1 MELDDVAV
9 AQFLRADPQFFE
21 RNLNLLEEIALPD
34 PHGGAA
40 VSMTERQQAALREKM
55 RLLEGKLLDLL
66 AFGETNDAIG
76 ERMHRLTCAILETTS
91 FASLITTVVNNLR
104 DDFQVPHVAVR
115 LWASAKNGDDA
126 HLVQFATMPA
136 DFKDWANALNTP
148 YCGHHPE
155 MSVADWFGSAP
166 AENGAPLQSFA
177 LIPLRDGH
185 TLGLLAL
192 ASPDPQRFY
201 PDMGTLFLQRIS
213 DMLSAALSRYVV

>member
-1 MELDDVAV
+1 MELDDLAV
-9 AQFLRADPQFFE
+9 AQFLRDDPQFFE

-55 RLLEGKLLDLL
+55 RTLEGKLLDLL
-66 AFGETNDAIG
+66 AYGETNDVIG
-76 ERMHRLTCAILETTS
+76 ERMHRLTCAILETTN

-104 DDFQVPHVAVR
+104 DDFQVPHVAIR
-115 LWASAKNGDDA
+115 LWANAKSGDDA
-126 HLVQFATMPA
+126 NLVQFAKVTT
-136 DFKDWANALNTP
+136 DFQEWANDLTSP
-148 YCGHHPE
+148 YCGHQPG
-155 MSVADWFGSAP
+155 MDVSAWFGAAP

-192 ASPDPQRFY
+192 ASEDPQRFY

-213 DMLSAALSRYVV
+213 EMLSAALSRYIV

>member
-1 MELDDVAV
+1 MELDDATV

-34 PHGGAA
+34 PHGGVA
-40 VSMTERQQAALREKM
+40 VSMTERQQTVLREKM
-55 RLLEGKLLDLL
+55 RSLEGKLLDLL
-66 AFGETNDAIG
+66 AFGETNDIIG
-76 ERMHRLTCAILETTS
+76 ERIHRLTCAILETTN

-104 DDFQVPHVAVR
+104 DDFQVPHVAIR
-115 LWASAKNGDDA
+115 LWATAKSGDDA
-126 HLVQFATMPA
+126 NLAQFAAVTE
-136 DFKDWANALNTP
+136 DFQQWANGLTAP

-155 MSVADWFGSAP
+155 IDVTDWFGTTP

-177 LIPLRDGH
+177 LIPLRDEH

-201 PDMGTLFLQRIS
+201 PDMGVMFLQRIS
-213 DMLSAALSRYVV
+213 DMLSAALSRYIV